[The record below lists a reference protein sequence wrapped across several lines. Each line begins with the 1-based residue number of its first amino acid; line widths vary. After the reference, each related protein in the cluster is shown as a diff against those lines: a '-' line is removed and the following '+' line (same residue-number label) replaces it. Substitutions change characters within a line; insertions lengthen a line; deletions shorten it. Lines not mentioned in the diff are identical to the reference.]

1 MFSLFNSPIVF
12 NPALNKVN
20 GWNETRR
27 AVLDE
32 MNRLANYY
40 NYTAAWSKNQNTL
53 NQIIN
58 TLDIPPNK
66 DKNYVAEM
74 ARNDF
79 EDKVGMFGLFS
90 SLITSKLQPISQFYT
105 PGNMEVMVYDDSYFD
120 ANQAAGN
127 WKHLEPVRI
136 LDHPFDDVNLSL
148 PDFKYRADIG
158 REGLIIISINVAM
171 LIVQFHYWVESLDRA
186 PADVEIAKAQFL
198 MRYPLFNAIKSQTDI
213 AIRNRFFRLY
223 NNEPVSNFLKVHPV
237 MIRDISRLI
246 DNSLRNV
253 CHTVRSKSLTYAELL
268 QQIPAIIYDN
278 QYQVLKLPDIAP
290 TRSVKWALDFTRLRT
305 IHNLL
310 RYEQGLPNG
319 SIVEATQISS
329 TAPRNLHTRAYIQRK
344 LYNLENA
351 QGVPIQLDLDTK
363 QMIADVRSWV

>member
-12 NPALNKVN
+12 NPALNKVS

-32 MNRLANYY
+32 MNRLANFY
-40 NYTAAWSKNQNTL
+40 NNTAAWSRNQNTL

-58 TLDIPPNK
+58 TLDVPPNK

-74 ARNDF
+74 ARSDF

-90 SLITSKLQPISQFYT
+90 ALITSKLQPISQFYT

-120 ANQAAGN
+120 ANRAAGN
-127 WKHLEPVRI
+127 WKHLEPVKI

-148 PDFKYRADIG
+148 PDFNYRADIG
-158 REGLIIISINVAM
+158 REGLIIISINVPM
-171 LIVQFHYWVESLDRA
+171 LIVQFHYWVESLDKT
-186 PADVEIAKAQFL
+186 PADLEVTKAQFL

-253 CHTVRSKSLTYAELL
+253 CHSVRSKSLTYTELL

-278 QYQVLKLPDIAP
+278 QYQVMQLPDIVP
-290 TRSVKWALDFTRLRT
+290 TRPVKWALDLTRIRT

-310 RYEQGLPNG
+310 RYEQSLPNG
-319 SIVEATQISS
+319 SVVTPVLASS
-329 TAPRNLHTRAYIQRK
+329 TAPKNLQTRAYIKRK
-344 LYNLENA
+344 LQILENSQA
-351 QGVPIQLDLDTK
+351 IPIQLDLDTK
-363 QMIADVRSWV
+363 QLMAEVQSWV